1 MLKSNAKR
9 VYNFNFFIEEEV
21 VSMAEGMLVLTDGN
35 FASEVLESD
44 LPVLVDFWAPWC
56 GPCRVMGP
64 VIEGFAKKH
73 EGKVKVGKLNVDEN
87 QTTASGHEILSIPT
101 FIVFVN
107 GKEAKKLVG
116 AVPEKKLEEE
126 LSEWT

>member
-1 MLKSNAKR
+1 
-9 VYNFNFFIEEEV
+9 
-21 VSMAEGMLVLTDGN
+21 MAEGVLNLTDGN
-35 FASEVLESD
+35 FANEVLESD
-44 LPVLVDFWAPWC
+44 KPVLVDFWAPWC

-64 VIEGFAKKH
+64 LIEEFAKKH

-87 QTTASGHEILSIPT
+87 QTTAAGHEILSIPT
-101 FIVFVN
+101 FIVFVD

-126 LSEWT
+126 LSEWTSPNV